1 MLINFLEVYM
11 DKIEITNSNK
21 FVKELED
28 LIEKVKAGEVED
40 CDIKVLLKKEELM
53 EHLKGMELSDKEV
66 FVTVGAGDI
75 DRFIGPI
82 TELLKKHID

>member
-1 MLINFLEVYM
+1 M

>member
-1 MLINFLEVYM
+1 
-11 DKIEITNSNK
+11 
-21 FVKELED
+21 
-28 LIEKVKAGEVED
+28 
-40 CDIKVLLKKEELM
+40 M
-53 EHLKGMELSDKEV
+53 EHLRGMELSDKEV